1 MKRIRVEE
9 CERDLKGSWVS
20 DKIYAAVR
28 SLLASVR

>member
-9 CERDLKGSWVS
+9 YKRDLEKSWVS
-20 DKIYAAVR
+20 DKIYVAVR